1 MVLVGLVV
9 CLICIT
15 FFLLIMCF
23 KRRTLWSGFSFL
35 IMIGCL
41 ACYAI
46 LVFFEY
52 SDLIMAYPILYKGII
67 GTGIVAIILVLLI
80 PAIVLVMYFIEGIK
94 VIRKEGMKPSNLLS
108 LLFAVAILMCVFVW
122 PITGAIGKEPFFL
135 VMYIVIEE
143 SAMYL
148 LFVMTM
154 YVVSA
159 VLNLIHLG
167 KRKNFDYIV
176 VLGSGVIGRR
186 VTPLLANRIEKGVE
200 LLDKNPCAKI
210 IMSGGQG
217 EGEDIAEGEAMA
229 QYAIEHGVEPD
240 KIIIENKSR
249 NTSENLIFS
258 AKLMERG
265 TRKIAIVTTSYHV
278 FRALILARQE
288 KIKCVGYGAKTKWYF
303 TLNALIREF
312 MGYLSVKWKLHAVL
326 LGCILLS
333 TFLLEFG
340 M

>member
-15 FFLLIMCF
+15 FFLFIMCF
-23 KRRTLWSGFSFL
+23 NRRTLWSGFSFL

-46 LVFFEY
+46 LVFLEY
-52 SDLIMAYPILYKGII
+52 SDLIMAYPVLYKGII
-67 GTGIVAIILVLLI
+67 GTGIVATILVLLI

-154 YVVSA
+154 YVMSA

-200 LLDKNPCAKI
+200 LLDKNPHAKI

-265 TRKIAIVTTSYHV
+265 KRKIAIVTTSYHV
-278 FRALILARQE
+278 FRALILARKE

-303 TLNALIREF
+303 TLNALVREF
-312 MGYLSVKWKLHAVL
+312 MGYLSVKWKLHAAL
-326 LGCILLS
+326 LGCILLY
-333 TFLLEFG
+333 TFLVEFG